1 MASEEVEVVVAAKA
15 DDVWAKVGDFGGVGD
30 FLPGI
35 DDLRLEGNDRVISMF
50 GMEIR
55 ERLVDKDDEARSISY
70 TIVEGVPVERH
81 RATITVEPR
90 GDASLVRW
98 GFEVEP
104 DEMAPLFADSY
115 RQGLAALERNFA

>member
-1 MASEEVEVVVAAKA
+1 MATEEVEVVVAAGA
-15 DDVWAKVGDFGGVGD
+15 DDVWAMVGDFGAVGD

-35 DDLRLEGNDRVISMF
+35 DSLELEGDDRVISMF
-50 GMEIR
+50 GMVIR
-55 ERLVDKDDEARSISY
+55 ERLVGRDDEARSITY
-70 TIVEGVPVERH
+70 AIVDGVPVGAH

-115 RQGLAALERNFA
+115 RQGLAALERHFA